1 MSNNDPVNDMN
12 TPVCGL
18 INDLDKAMKTKS
30 SQRLNEAPLSRG
42 RDCMVPIWPSSSF
55 LFWTGLPTA

>member
-1 MSNNDPVNDMN
+1 MDDGGGDDGGGDDGGVDDSGGGGP
-12 TPVCGL
+12 
-18 INDLDKAMKTKS
+18 
-30 SQRLNEAPLSRG
+30 NEAPLSRG